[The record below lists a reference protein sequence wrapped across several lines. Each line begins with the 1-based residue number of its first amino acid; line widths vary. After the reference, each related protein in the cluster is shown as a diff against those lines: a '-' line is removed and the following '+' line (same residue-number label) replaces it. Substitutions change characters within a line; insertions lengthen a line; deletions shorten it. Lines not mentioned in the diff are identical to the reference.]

1 MEAWAE
7 VATVAALEQCTMEV
21 EVPVVSTLVKIALL
35 AVWLVE
41 VVVAAELC
49 RM

>member
-1 MEAWAE
+1 MEQASL
-7 VATVAALEQCTMEV
+7 AALEQCIMHEA

-41 VVVAAELC
+41 VVVGAEPC
-49 RM
+49 HT